1 MKKDPDSVEV
11 LSSKKIFDGKILNLR
26 LDTIKTKDG
35 KLARQEVVEHRSAVV
50 VIPVDNN
57 DNVILVKQYRH
68 PIGLDLLEAPAGII
82 EDGEEPDAA
91 AMRELREET
100 GYASRNLRL
109 LGGFWSSPGFTDE
122 YLYGYLAKDLF
133 DSQLSMDEDEEIT
146 LVRIP
151 IQKVKKLIRVG
162 EIQDAKTIA
171 MLLLVMHVFT

>member
-1 MKKDPDSVEV
+1 MEKNPESIEV

-26 LDTIKTKDG
+26 LDTIMTKDG
-35 KLARQEVVEHRSAVV
+35 KLAQREVVEHRSAVV
-50 VIPVDNN
+50 VIPID
-57 DNVILVKQYRH
+57 DDENVILVKQYRH
-68 PIGLDLLEAPAGII
+68 PVGLDLLEAPAGMV

-133 DSQLSMDEDEEIT
+133 NSRLPMDEDEEIT

-151 IQKVKKLIRVG
+151 IRKVKKLIRVG

-171 MLLLVMHVFT
+171 LLLLAIHVFT

>member
-109 LGGFWSSPGFTDE
+109 LGGF
-122 YLYGYLAKDLF
+122 
-133 DSQLSMDEDEEIT
+133 
-146 LVRIP
+146 
-151 IQKVKKLIRVG
+151 
-162 EIQDAKTIA
+162 
-171 MLLLVMHVFT
+171 

>member
-82 EDGEEPDAA
+82 EDGEEPDSA

-122 YLYGYLAKDLF
+122 YLYGYIAKDLF
-133 DSQLSMDEDEEIT
+133 ANQLPMDEDEEIT

-151 IQKVKKLIRVG
+151 MQKVKKLIRYG
-162 EIQDAKTIA
+162 EIQDAKTIT
-171 MLLLVMHVFT
+171 MLLLTIHVFT

>member
-1 MKKDPDSVEV
+1 MEKYPDSIEV

-26 LDTIKTKDG
+26 LDTIMTKDG
-35 KLARQEVVEHRSAVV
+35 KRARREVIEHRPAVV
-50 VIPVDNN
+50 IIPVD
-57 DNVILVKQYRH
+57 DEENVILVKQYRH
-68 PIGLDLLEAPAGII
+68 PIGLDLLEAPAGLI
-82 EDGEEPDAA
+82 EDGEEPDDA

-133 DSQLSMDEDEEIT
+133 HSQLPMDEDEEIT

-151 IQKVKKLIRVG
+151 MQKVKKLIRVG
-162 EIQDAKTIA
+162 EIQDAKTIT
-171 MLLLVMHVFT
+171 MLLLAIHVFT